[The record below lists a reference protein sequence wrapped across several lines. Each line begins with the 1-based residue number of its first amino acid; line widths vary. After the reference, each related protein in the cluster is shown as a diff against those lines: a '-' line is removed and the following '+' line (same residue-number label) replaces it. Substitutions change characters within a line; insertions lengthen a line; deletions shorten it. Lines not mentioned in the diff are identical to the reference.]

1 MKLHI
6 AVFSGSKYIAAK
18 ISKCKSPQAQVVHI
32 SNPSYS
38 GGRDQEDR
46 SLKPALGN
54 SALDPVL
61 KKKKYEKGWW
71 RGFLLLLLFVL
82 FFVFVF
88 CLFFTC
94 LYLTRF

>member
-61 KKKKYEKGWW
+61 KKKKIRKRLVE
-71 RGFLLLLLFVL
+71 RFFVVVVVVCSVFCFCILFV
-82 FFVFVF
+82 F
-88 CLFFTC
+88 
-94 LYLTRF
+94 YLSLSH